1 MSERMPCDVLAELA
15 PELALGIVTG
25 EQRARALSHLAG
37 CGDCRGRVEEL
48 SEVADALLPLA
59 PAREPP
65 AGFESRVL
73 GRLPTRVRPRRWRR
87 WALAAAALLL
97 AATVGGGGVFAA
109 GGGDRDLAAR
119 YRRALATAGGEAFG
133 AWRLGDAGTVFV
145 YQGSPSWMF
154 VSMRPSAG
162 AGPFACELVL
172 AGGRRVPLGT
182 FSLRAYQTGWGR
194 TIPVSLH
201 EVARVELR
209 DLGHGRTF
217 QARPRSA

>member
-1 MSERMPCDVLAELA
+1 MSDPMTCDAVAELA

-25 EQRARALSHLAG
+25 DQRARALAHLAR

-48 SEVADALLPLA
+48 SGVADALLLLA

-73 GRLPTRVRPRRWRR
+73 GRLPAPARPRRWRR
-87 WALAAAALLL
+87 LALAAAALLL
-97 AATVGGGGVFAA
+97 AATVGGSGVFAA
-109 GGGDRDLAAR
+109 GSGDRDVAER
-119 YRRALATAGGEAFG
+119 YRRTLAAADGEAFG
-133 AWRLGDAGTVFV
+133 AWRLGDAGTVFI

-154 VSMRPSAG
+154 VSMRPAAG
-162 AGPFACELVL
+162 GGPFACELVL

-182 FSLRAYQTGWGR
+182 FSVQAYQSGWGR
-194 TIPVSLH
+194 TIPVSLD

-209 DLGHGRTF
+209 DLAGSRTF
-217 QARPRSA
+217 QAQVRPA